1 MKKRNSYYD
10 VICNE
15 ITAYTKLIAELYTG
29 IAMKQKDAKLR
40 VSDENEKEF
49 FGWCVLD
56 KYGVSRHVIP
66 ARQHFFGCIDIKEA
80 IDEPD
85 EVLKEFD
92 RDCAGLAPHKIC
104 KLYIGV

>member
-1 MKKRNSYYD
+1 MTENTTQAAECLSHL
-10 VICNE
+10 
-15 ITAYTKLIAELYTG
+15 TAELG
-29 IAMKQKDAKLR
+29 DLRAKL
-40 VSDENEKEF
+40 KEF

-66 ARQHFFGCIDIKEA
+66 TRRHFFGCIDIKEA

>member
-1 MKKRNSYYD
+1 MTENTTQAAGCLSRL
-10 VICNE
+10 
-15 ITAYTKLIAELYTG
+15 TAELDTT
-29 IAMKQKDAKLR
+29 
-40 VSDENEKEF
+40 SDENGKEF

-66 ARQHFFGCIDIKEA
+66 ARRHFFGCIDIKEA

-85 EVLKEFD
+85 EVLKGFD
-92 RDCAGLAPHKIC
+92 RDYAGLAPHKIC

>member
-1 MKKRNSYYD
+1 VEKQENTELATGALSH
-10 VICNE
+10 
-15 ITAYTKLIAELYTG
+15 LSAELDTT
-29 IAMKQKDAKLR
+29 
-40 VSDENEKEF
+40 SDENEKEL

-66 ARQHFFGCIDIKEA
+66 ARRHFFGCIDIKDA

>member
-1 MKKRNSYYD
+1 MTENNAQSAECLSRL
-10 VICNE
+10 
-15 ITAYTKLIAELYTG
+15 TAELDT
-29 IAMKQKDAKLR
+29 I
-40 VSDENEKEF
+40 SDENGKEF

-66 ARQHFFGCIDIKEA
+66 TRRHFFGCIDIKEA

>member
-1 MKKRNSYYD
+1 MTENTTQAAECLSRL
-10 VICNE
+10 
-15 ITAYTKLIAELYTG
+15 TAELGTT
-29 IAMKQKDAKLR
+29 
-40 VSDENEKEF
+40 SDENGKEF

-66 ARQHFFGCIDIKEA
+66 TRRHFFGCIDIKDA

>member
-1 MKKRNSYYD
+1 M
-10 VICNE
+10 
-15 ITAYTKLIAELYTG
+15 TKNNTQAAECLSHLTAELGTAG
-29 IAMKQKDAKLR
+29 
-40 VSDENEKEF
+40 DENGKEF

-66 ARQHFFGCIDIKEA
+66 TRRHFFGCIDIKEA

>member
-1 MKKRNSYYD
+1 MTENNIQAAGCLSHL
-10 VICNE
+10 
-15 ITAYTKLIAELYTG
+15 TAELGTT
-29 IAMKQKDAKLR
+29 
-40 VSDENEKEF
+40 SDENEKEF

-66 ARQHFFGCIDIKEA
+66 ARRHFFGCIDIKEA
-80 IDEPD
+80 IDDPD

-92 RDCAGLAPHKIC
+92 RDYAGLAPHKIC

>member
-1 MKKRNSYYD
+1 MN
-10 VICNE
+10 NE
-15 ITAYTKLIAELYTG
+15 QNEAGLVSDLNRELDTT
-29 IAMKQKDAKLR
+29 
-40 VSDENEKEF
+40 SDENEKEF
-49 FGWCVLD
+49 FGLCVLD

-80 IDEPD
+80 IYEPD

-104 KLYIGV
+104 KLYISV

>member
-1 MKKRNSYYD
+1 MQTDTQTEAGLASDLNR
-10 VICNE
+10 
-15 ITAYTKLIAELYTG
+15 ELDTT
-29 IAMKQKDAKLR
+29 
-40 VSDENEKEF
+40 SDENEKEF

-66 ARQHFFGCIDIKEA
+66 ARRHFFGCIDIKEA

>member
-1 MKKRNSYYD
+1 MTENTTQAAECLSRL
-10 VICNE
+10 
-15 ITAYTKLIAELYTG
+15 TAELDT
-29 IAMKQKDAKLR
+29 I
-40 VSDENEKEF
+40 SDENGKEF

-66 ARQHFFGCIDIKEA
+66 TRRHFFGCIDIKEA

>member
-1 MKKRNSYYD
+1 MTDKTTQAAGCLSRL
-10 VICNE
+10 
-15 ITAYTKLIAELYTG
+15 TAELGTT
-29 IAMKQKDAKLR
+29 
-40 VSDENEKEF
+40 SDENEKEF

-66 ARQHFFGCIDIKEA
+66 ARRHFFGCIDIKEA

-92 RDCAGLAPHKIC
+92 RYCAGLAPHKIC

>member
-1 MKKRNSYYD
+1 MSNTENIEQEAGALSHLS
-10 VICNE
+10 V
-15 ITAYTKLIAELYTG
+15 ELDT
-29 IAMKQKDAKLR
+29 I
-40 VSDENEKEF
+40 SDENGKEF

-66 ARQHFFGCIDIKEA
+66 TRRHFFGCIDIKEA